1 MMVFPKNNVIL
12 YSWDSRVLFDGEGKK
27 GGREEGRKEK
37 RKEGRKEGEKKGSA
51 LKAN

>member
-1 MMVFPKNNVIL
+1 MVFPKNNVIL

-27 GGREEGRKEK
+27 GGREGRKEK
-37 RKEGRKEGEKKGSA
+37 REEGRKEGEKKGSA